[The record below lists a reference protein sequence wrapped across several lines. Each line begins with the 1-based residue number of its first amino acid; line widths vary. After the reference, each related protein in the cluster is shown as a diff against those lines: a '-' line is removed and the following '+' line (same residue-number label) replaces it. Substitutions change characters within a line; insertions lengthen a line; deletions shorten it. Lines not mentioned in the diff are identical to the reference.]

1 MSIISRFWL
10 LLNEEVSLAER
21 KHSPSSSLSDP
32 AFKNNC
38 KITVS
43 QIAKP
48 AVSVL
53 SVELKRDHLL

>member
-21 KHSPSSSLSDP
+21 KHSPSSLSDP

-43 QIAKP
+43 QIPKP
-48 AVSVL
+48 TVSVL